1 MRKQVVPS
9 ILSADFSQL
18 RQEIDT
24 VIEAGATRLHLDV
37 MDGRFV
43 PNLTFGPLIV
53 EAVRKLTD
61 VHLEA
66 HLMIEEPSKYIVQFI
81 EAGADTVLI
90 QQETCPHLHRDL
102 HLISDHGA
110 RPGVV
115 LNPATPIST
124 IQDILPDIE
133 HLLIMTVN
141 PGFGGQSFIETML
154 PKIQRARQL
163 TSGSEIVIEVD
174 GGIDKKTIT
183 PAKDAGAELFV
194 VGSSIFGK
202 DNPASAFTEL
212 TEKLSELV

>member
-9 ILSADFSQL
+9 ILSADFSRLQ
-18 RQEIDT
+18 QEIDT

-37 MDGRFV
+37 MDGHFV
-43 PNLTFGPLIV
+43 PNLTFGPMIV
-53 EAVRKLTD
+53 EAVRNLTD

-66 HLMIEEPSKYIVQFI
+66 HLMIEEPSKYIPQFI

-102 HLISDHGA
+102 HLIKDHGA
-110 RPGVV
+110 RAGVV

-124 IQDILPDIE
+124 IQAILPDIE
-133 HLLIMTVN
+133 QLLIMTVN

-163 TSGSEIVIEVD
+163 TSDSEFVIEVD
-174 GGIDKKTIT
+174 GGIDTKTII
-183 PAKDAGAELFV
+183 PAKDAGAQLFV
-194 VGSSIFGK
+194 VGSSIFGE
-202 DNPASAFTEL
+202 DNPANAFTEL

>member
-9 ILSADFSQL
+9 ILSADFSRLQ
-18 RQEIDT
+18 QEIDT

-37 MDGRFV
+37 MDGHFV
-43 PNLTFGPLIV
+43 PNLTFGPMIV

-66 HLMIEEPSKYIVQFI
+66 HLMIEEPSKYIPQFI

-102 HLISDHGA
+102 HLIRDHDA
-110 RPGVV
+110 RAGVV
-115 LNPATPIST
+115 LNPATPINT
-124 IQDILPDIE
+124 IQEILPDIE
-133 HLLIMTVN
+133 QILIMTVN

-154 PKIQRARQL
+154 PKIQRAREL

-174 GGIDKKTIT
+174 GGIDTKTIT

-202 DNPASAFTEL
+202 DNPANAFTEL
-212 TEKLSELV
+212 TAKLSELV